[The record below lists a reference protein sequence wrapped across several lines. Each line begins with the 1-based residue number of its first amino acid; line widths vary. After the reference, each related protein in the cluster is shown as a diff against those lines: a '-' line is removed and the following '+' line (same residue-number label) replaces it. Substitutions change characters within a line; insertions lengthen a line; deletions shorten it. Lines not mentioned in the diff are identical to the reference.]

1 MEHVFT
7 TKEGALRL
15 GRNVIGLAAW
25 DSVDLQTHG
34 GALRV
39 TATPAQHGP
48 ADSDRGPVIGFILA
62 SVHIPEEGIYISG
75 DTVWF
80 EGVAGV
86 ARRFEI
92 HTVVQFMGAA
102 RVPAVGSHHLA
113 MTATE
118 GTQVAHAFPRAM
130 IVPLHFEG
138 WAHFSESRE
147 VITRAFDRA
156 GLTGRLQWPELGRT
170 ISIARQSALT

>member
-1 MEHVFT
+1 SWPLHAVPLLLVCWMPFYSPMIIILTILAMLDEICL
-7 TKEGALRL
+7 EIWRAYLRQRRALRR
-15 GRNVIGLAAW
+15 GRSVIGFAAW
-25 DSVDLQTHG
+25 GSVDLQTHG

-80 EGVAGV
+80 EGVAEV

-92 HTVVQFMGAA
+92 HTVVLFMGAA
-102 RVPAVGSHHLA
+102 RVPAVGSHHLT

-118 GTQVAHAFPRAM
+118 GT
-130 IVPLHFEG
+130 
-138 WAHFSESRE
+138 
-147 VITRAFDRA
+147 
-156 GLTGRLQWPELGRT
+156 
-170 ISIARQSALT
+170 